1 MPSPCHPL
9 LFLLRNRSCHFIF
22 PWGSCSSPH
31 NCCISWLRNL
41 LRLVRNSFWMFST
54 IIFGSKWHLSTFEH
68 QKGARPLFASGV
80 NLIFF
85 CIANVFS
92 LWLHV
97 HNVAFEHL
105 SVGLNTN
112 KWKSMKMTLWETRIN
127 WSPVS
132 PDVSDV
138 SDVSDV
144 NVVGWCMVCRWRLC
158 EWCGWCMWCKR
169 NWCRWCRWCEGC
181 RTCRRCVMYVV

>member
-9 LFLLRNRSCHFIF
+9 LFLLRNRSCHFIS

-54 IIFGSKWHLSTFEH
+54 IIFGSKRHLSTFEH

-80 NLIFF
+80 NLSFF
-85 CIANVFS
+85 
-92 LWLHV
+92 LHCQCFQFV
-97 HNVAFEHL
+97 VARSQRSVWTFECRFKHKQVKINENDI
-105 SVGLNTN
+105 VGNSYKLVTCLTWC
-112 KWKSMKMTLWETRIN
+112 KWCKWC
-127 WSPVS
+127 
-132 PDVSDV
+132 DVSDV

-144 NVVGWCMVCRWRLC
+144 AEM
-158 EWCGWCMWCKR
+158 
-169 NWCRWCRWCEGC
+169 
-181 RTCRRCVMYVV
+181 